1 MNPTTE
7 NLVKY
12 AKQVLSEKG
21 FSVTR
26 EFVWYA
32 SRDGSFNKNPGPGR
46 REVVNLYDAQD
57 RELCQVCANFTRGMI
72 FRWE

>member
-1 MNPTTE
+1 MNSTTE

-21 FSVTR
+21 FEVIR

-46 REVVNLYDAQD
+46 SEVVNLYDAQD
-57 RELCQVCANFTRGMI
+57 RELAQVSSSFSVGMI